1 MNKDF
6 WKLMLGKIQKD
17 ADDMT
22 QLEKI
27 SLFLRDLIIITVLFF
42 LIIRPLIIAGYEVST
57 PSMEPTI
64 MTGTKLIGLPIL
76 YGGYI
81 PFTDIKMPAILK
93 IKRQSIVIFKFP
105 LNEREYYV
113 KRVIGLPGDIVEI
126 RGKNV
131 FVNGQLLDEPYTQ
144 YISDPLYE
152 SNPDFVRPN
161 FGPITVPKNHYF
173 VMGDNRDNSYDSRE
187 WGFVPKKNIFAAP
200 LLIYWSYD
208 RDAKKIRT
216 SELFKIII
224 K

>member
-17 ADDMT
+17 AEDMT
-22 QLEKI
+22 QLEKV

-42 LIIRPLIIAGYEVST
+42 LIIRPLIIAGYEVPT

>member
-17 ADDMT
+17 AEDMT
-22 QLEKI
+22 QLEKV

-42 LIIRPLIIAGYEVST
+42 LIIRPLIIAGYEVPT

-93 IKRQSIVIFKFP
+93 IKRQSIIIFKFP

-131 FVNGQLLDEPYTQ
+131 FVNGQQLDEPYTQ

-187 WGFVPKKNIFAAP
+187 WGFVPKRNIFAAP

>member
-42 LIIRPLIIAGYEVST
+42 LIIRPLIIAGYEVPT

-173 VMGDNRDNSYDSRE
+173 VMGENRDNSYDSRE

>member
-1 MNKDF
+1 
-6 WKLMLGKIQKD
+6 MLGKIQKD

-42 LIIRPLIIAGYEVST
+42 LIIRPLIIAGYEVPT

>member
-42 LIIRPLIIAGYEVST
+42 LIIRPLIIAGYEVPT